1 MTAFKLFND
10 LLSFRG
16 ALLPLLSAVCS
27 FCFLFSPA
35 TAPAARIA
43 GEDRTVTTT
52 SPAAAPA
59 GSQEKAAPA
68 ESPATPTLPGPAAVA
83 PDTKKIKVIGNRDSR
98 RYHLPGMPY
107 YEKVDAYHRV
117 EFDSEEAAI
126 RAGYRK
132 APDGRNG
139 NRKKP
144 ETPLRPKGDPPGAKQ
159 PPARSSAAFSAQI
172 AATPLSSPPAETPS
186 SRPEKPVNRAS
197 AGDAAGKGA
206 RYVTIDFD
214 NVDIQMFIKFISEL
228 TGKNFIFD
236 ERVKGKVTV
245 VSPRKIAVGEV
256 YKVFES
262 VLEVNGFSTVP
273 SGDVIKIVPSQV
285 AKEKSLA
292 TRAIPDGVTPSE
304 DRMVT
309 QIVSLEHASP
319 DEMKRVLDPLVS
331 RSSIIL
337 SYPPT
342 GMLVITDVL
351 SNIKRLQE
359 IIDTLDVEGAGET
372 ISYVPLKY
380 ASAADT
386 LKSLIS
392 VFHQQKGTLAPVKIV
407 ADERTNAVIVAA
419 TENDTIRV
427 KELIGLMDREI
438 PKGTGMIRVYYLQNA
453 RAEETAKVLTTI
465 PQQAKLPDGR
475 PAAVSKSVQIVADK
489 ATNSL
494 IITADTADYQI
505 IEDVIRKLDIARS
518 MVYLEA
524 LIMEVNA
531 SKNFKLG
538 VEWMGAMKL
547 SESYTGIGS
556 GSGEGGTFPISSGL
570 LTPSTTGTTTGTS
583 TGTVTSLPSL
593 ASGLTLGVIGQ
604 AIRVATVGGAD
615 ITFPNLAAFINAY
628 QADTDVRILA
638 TPQLLT
644 LDNEEAEMTVGKNVP
659 YVTRQDTTTTS
670 TINYS
675 SYEYKDVGITLKVT
689 PQINKEGF
697 VRLKLDQTVTK
708 LDTQTQDVGTGQKIL
723 APTTLKRTA
732 KTTVTVRSGD
742 TVVIGGLI
750 EDSTSEGI
758 YKVPLLGDIP
768 LLGWLFKFRTTV
780 GDKTNL
786 FIFIT
791 PRIIQKPEDATDIHR
806 DKKDYMQSLQEG
818 TIKTAPARKKK

>member
-1 MTAFKLFND
+1 MRSLF
-10 LLSFRG
+10 
-16 ALLPLLSAVCS
+16 SAAC
-27 FCFLFSPA
+27 CIIFLFAPAPA
-35 TAPAARIA
+35 TAARVA
-43 GEDRTVTTT
+43 GEDRTVTTAAPAVPT
-52 SPAAAPA
+52 EPQEKATNPSAYRKTPDGRKGTRKAPENRSRPKSESEGAKHSPALPAAAP
-59 GSQEKAAPA
+59 
-68 ESPATPTLPGPAAVA
+68 
-83 PDTKKIKVIGNRDSR
+83 
-98 RYHLPGMPY
+98 
-107 YEKVDAYHRV
+107 
-117 EFDSEEAAI
+117 
-126 RAGYRK
+126 
-132 APDGRNG
+132 
-139 NRKKP
+139 
-144 ETPLRPKGDPPGAKQ
+144 
-159 PPARSSAAFSAQI
+159 SAQT
-172 AATPLSSPPAETPS
+172 AATTISPSPTEPRS
-186 SRPEKPVNRAS
+186 SRPEKTVKRPT

-214 NVDIQMFIKFISEL
+214 NVDIQVFIKFISEL

-245 VSPRKIAVGEV
+245 VSPKKIAISEV
-256 YKVFES
+256 YRVFES
-262 VLEVNGFSTVP
+262 VLEVNGFTTVP
-273 SGDVIKIVPSQV
+273 SGEVIKIVPAQI
-285 AKEKSLA
+285 AREKSLA
-292 TRAIPDGVTPSE
+292 TRVLPDGVTPSE
-304 DRMVT
+304 DKMVT
-309 QIVSLEHASP
+309 QIVSLEHANP

-337 SYPPT
+337 SYPPA

-372 ISYVPLKY
+372 ISYIPLKY

-392 VFHQQKGTLAPVKIV
+392 VFHQQKGSLAPVKIV

-427 KELIGLMDREI
+427 KELIALMDREI

-465 PQQAKLPDGR
+465 PQQGKLPDGK

-505 IEDVIRKLDIARS
+505 LEDVIRKLDIPRA

-531 SKNFKLG
+531 SKNFKIG
-538 VEWMGAMKL
+538 VEWMGAVKI
-547 SESYTGIGS
+547 SDSYTGIGS
-556 GSGEGGTFPISSGL
+556 GSGEGGAFPISSGL
-570 LTPSTTGTTTGTS
+570 LTPSTAGATTGTS
-583 TGTVTSLPSL
+583 TGTITSLPSL

-604 AIRVATVGGAD
+604 AIKVATVGGAD
-615 ITFPNLAAFINAY
+615 ITFPNLAAFIQAY

-697 VRLKLDQTVTK
+697 VRLKLDQSVTK
-708 LDTQTQDVGTGQKIL
+708 LDTQTQDIGTGMKIL

-732 KTTVTVRSGD
+732 KTTVTVKSGD

-750 EDSTSEGI
+750 EDSTSDGI

-768 LLGWLFKFRTTV
+768 LLGWLFKYKTKV

-791 PRIIQKPEDATDIHR
+791 PRIIQKPEDAADIHQ
-806 DKKDYMQSLQEG
+806 DKKDYMHSLQEG
-818 TIKTAPARKKK
+818 TIKTMPAKKKK

>member
-1 MTAFKLFND
+1 MLLLF
-10 LLSFRG
+10 SAIG
-16 ALLPLLSAVCS
+16 AVY
-27 FCFLFSPA
+27 FLFSPA
-35 TAPAARIA
+35 AASAARIA
-43 GEDRTVTTT
+43 GEDQTVTTT
-52 SPAAAPA
+52 APSAASVGA
-59 GSQEKAAPA
+59 QEKEGPVKPA
-68 ESPATPTLPGPAAVA
+68 LQTPASVDPG
-83 PDTKKIKVIGNRDSR
+83 TKKIKVIGNRDSK
-98 RYHLPGMPY
+98 RYHLPGMTY
-107 YEKVDAYHRV
+107 YDKVEAYHRV

-132 APDGRNG
+132 APNGRNDS
-139 NRKKP
+139 RKKP
-144 ETPLRPKGDPPGAKQ
+144 EAATRQGSEPAGAKQ
-159 PPARSSAAFSAQI
+159 PPF
-172 AATPLSSPPAETPS
+172 PPAAAPSMQNAAAPLPSTPAEAQP
-186 SRPEKPVNRAS
+186 SRPEKPVRRTP
-197 AGDAAGKGA
+197 AGDPAGKGA
-206 RYVTIDFD
+206 RFVTIDFD
-214 NVDIQMFIKFISEL
+214 NVDIQVFIKFISEL

-236 ERVKGKVTV
+236 DRVKGKVTV
-245 VSPRKIAVGEV
+245 VSPKKIAVSEV

-262 VLEVNGFSTVP
+262 VLDVNGFTTVP
-273 SGDVIKIVPSQV
+273 SGDVIKIVPAQI

-292 TRAIPDGVTPSE
+292 TRAFPDDVIPSE
-304 DRMVT
+304 DKMAT

-319 DEMKRVLDPLVS
+319 DEMKRVLDPLIS
-331 RSSIIL
+331 KSSIIL

-342 GMLVITDVL
+342 GMLVITDAL
-351 SNIKRLQE
+351 SNIKRLQK

-372 ISYVPLKY
+372 ITYIPLKY

-386 LKSLIS
+386 LKSLVS
-392 VFHQQKGTLAPVKIV
+392 VFQQQKGTLAPVKIV
-407 ADERTNAVIVAA
+407 SDERTNAVIIAA

-427 KELIGLMDREI
+427 KELIALMDKEI

-453 RAEETAKVLTTI
+453 RAEETAKVLTTL

-494 IITADTADYQI
+494 IITADTADYQV
-505 IEDVIRKLDIARS
+505 IEDVIRKLDIARA

-531 SKNFKLG
+531 NKNFKLG
-538 VEWMGAMKL
+538 VEWMGAVKI

-556 GSGEGGTFPISSGL
+556 SSGEGGTFPISSGL
-570 LTPSTTGTTTGTS
+570 LTPSATGTTSGTS

-604 AIRVATVGGAD
+604 AIKIATVGGAD
-615 ITFPNLAAFINAY
+615 ITFPNLAAFVHAY
-628 QADTDVRILA
+628 QADTDIHILA

-697 VRLKLDQTVTK
+697 VRLKLDQSVTK
-708 LDTQTQDVGTGQKIL
+708 LESQSQDAGTGQKIL

-750 EDSTSEGI
+750 EDSTSDSF

-768 LLGWLFKFRTTV
+768 LLGWLFKYKTKV

-791 PRIIQKPEDATDIHR
+791 PRIIQKPEDATDIHQ
-806 DKKDYMQSLQEG
+806 DKKDYMHSLQEG
-818 TIKTAPARKKK
+818 TIKVMPQRKP

>member
-1 MTAFKLFND
+1 M
-10 LLSFRG
+10 LS
-16 ALLPLLSAVCS
+16 LISAACFV
-27 FCFLFSPA
+27 CFLFSPA

-43 GEDRTVTTT
+43 GEEQTVTTT
-52 SPAAAPA
+52 APPAST
-59 GSQEKAAPA
+59 GSQEKAATTEGPA
-68 ESPATPTLPGPAAVA
+68 RPTLQNPAPVA
-83 PDTKKIKVIGNRDSR
+83 PDTKKIKVIGNRDSK
-98 RYHLPGMPY
+98 RYHLPGMTY
-107 YEKVDAYHRV
+107 YDKVEAYHRV
-117 EFDSEEAAI
+117 VFDSEEAAI

-132 APDGRNG
+132 APNGRNG
-139 NRKKP
+139 NRNAP
-144 ETPLRPKGDPPGAKQ
+144 EIPSRPKSEPAGAKHSPALPAAA
-159 PPARSSAAFSAQI
+159 PPAQVAAM
-172 AATPLSSPPAETPS
+172 PLSSPSAEARS
-186 SRPEKPVNRAS
+186 SRPDKRTP
-197 AGDAAGKGA
+197 AGDAAGKAA

-214 NVDIQMFIKFISEL
+214 NVDIQVFIKFISEL

-245 VSPRKIAVGEV
+245 VSPKKIAVSEV
-256 YKVFES
+256 YRVFES
-262 VLEVNGFSTVP
+262 VLEVNGFTTVP
-273 SGDVIKIVPSQV
+273 SGDVIKIVPAQI
-285 AKEKSLA
+285 AREKSLA
-292 TRAIPDGVTPSE
+292 TRALPDGVTPSE
-304 DRMVT
+304 DKMVT

-372 ISYVPLKY
+372 ISYIPLKY

-386 LKSLIS
+386 LKSLVS
-392 VFHQQKGTLAPVKIV
+392 VFQQQRGALAPVKIV

-427 KELIGLMDREI
+427 KELISLMDREI

-465 PQQAKLPDGR
+465 PQQAKLPDGK

-494 IITADTADYQI
+494 IITADTADYQV
-505 IEDVIRKLDIARS
+505 IEDVIRKLDIARA

-531 SKNFKLG
+531 NKNFKLG
-538 VEWMGAMKL
+538 VEWMGAVKI

-556 GSGEGGTFPISSGL
+556 SSGEGGTFPISSGL
-570 LTPSTTGTTTGTS
+570 LTPSTAGTTSGAS

-604 AIRVATVGGAD
+604 AIKIATVGGAE
-615 ITFPNLAAFINAY
+615 ITFPNLAAFVHAY
-628 QADTDVRILA
+628 QADTDVHILA

-659 YVTRQDTTTTS
+659 YVTRQDTTTTA

-697 VRLKLDQTVTK
+697 VRLKLDQSVTK

-750 EDSTSEGI
+750 EDSTSDSF

-768 LLGWLFKFRTTV
+768 LLGWLFKYKTKV

-791 PRIIQKPEDATDIHR
+791 PRIIQKPEDATDIHQ
-806 DKKDYMQSLQEG
+806 DKKDYMHSLQEG
-818 TIKTAPARKKK
+818 TIKNTPAKKK

>member
-10 LLSFRG
+10 LLPFRG
-16 ALLPLLSAVCS
+16 ALLPLLSALCT

-52 SPAAAPA
+52 APAAAPA

-68 ESPATPTLPGPAAVA
+68 ESPAKPTVQGPAAAA

-98 RYHLPGMPY
+98 RYHLPGMPDY
-107 YEKVDAYHRV
+107 DKVDADRRV

-139 NRKKP
+139 SRKKP
-144 ETPLRPKGDPPGAKQ
+144 ETPLRPKSEPAAAKRPP
-159 PPARSSAAFSAQI
+159 PPSAQI
-172 AATPLSSPPAETPS
+172 AATPLPTPPAEGSS
-186 SRPEKPVNRAS
+186 SRPEQPVRRAA
-197 AGDAAGKGA
+197 AGEGKGA

-214 NVDIQMFIKFISEL
+214 NVDIQVFIKFISEL

-262 VLEVNGFSTVP
+262 VLEVNGFTTVP
-273 SGDVIKIVPSQV
+273 SGDVIKIVPAQV
-285 AKEKSLA
+285 AREKSVA
-292 TRAIPDGVTPSE
+292 TRALPDGAIPSG

-309 QIVSLEHASP
+309 QIVSLEHANP

-372 ISYVPLKY
+372 ISYIPLKY

-386 LKSLIS
+386 LKSLVS

-494 IITADTADYQI
+494 IITADTADYLI

-538 VEWMGAMKL
+538 VEWMGAVKI
-547 SESYTGIGS
+547 SDSYTGIGS

-570 LTPSTTGTTTGTS
+570 LTPSTTTTAGTTA
-583 TGTVTSLPSL
+583 GTVTSLPSL

-604 AIRVATVGGAD
+604 AIKVATVGGAD

-659 YVTRQDTTTTS
+659 YVTRQDTTTTA

-697 VRLKLDQTVTK
+697 VRLKLDQSVTK

-750 EDSTSEGI
+750 EDSTSEGV

-818 TIKTAPARKKK
+818 TIKTAPARKRK

>member
-1 MTAFKLFND
+1 MTAFKLFTD
-10 LLSFRG
+10 PSPRKGAVLSLFL
-16 ALLPLLSAVCS
+16 AA
-27 FCFLFSPA
+27 CFVFSLFAPA

-43 GEDRTVTTT
+43 GDDRTVTT
-52 SPAAAPA
+52 AAPSA
-59 GSQEKAAPA
+59 SAESQEKAATTEGPA
-68 ESPATPTLPGPAAVA
+68 RPTLQNPALVS
-83 PDTKKIKVIGNRDSR
+83 PDTKKIKVIGNRDSK
-98 RYHLPGMPY
+98 RYHLPGMTY
-107 YEKVDAYHRV
+107 YDKVEAYHRV
-117 EFDSEEAAI
+117 VFDSEEAAI

-132 APDGRNG
+132 APNGRNG
-139 NRKKP
+139 NRNAP
-144 ETPLRPKGDPPGAKQ
+144 EIPGRPKSEPAGAKHS
-159 PPARSSAAFSAQI
+159 PALPAAAPGAQI
-172 AATPLSSPPAETPS
+172 AATPLSSPSTEARS
-186 SRPEKPVNRAS
+186 SRPEQPARRTA
-197 AGDAAGKGA
+197 AGDAAKGA

-214 NVDIQMFIKFISEL
+214 NVDIQVFIKFISEL

-245 VSPRKIAVGEV
+245 VSPKKIAVSEV
-256 YKVFES
+256 YRVFES
-262 VLEVNGFSTVP
+262 VLEVNGFTTVP
-273 SGDVIKIVPSQV
+273 SGDVIKIVPAQI
-285 AKEKSLA
+285 AREKSLA
-292 TRAIPDGVTPSE
+292 TRALPDGVTPSE
-304 DRMVT
+304 DKMVT

-351 SNIKRLQE
+351 SNIRRLQE

-372 ISYVPLKY
+372 ISYIPLKH

-392 VFHQQKGTLAPVKIV
+392 VFQQQRGALAPVKIV

-427 KELIGLMDREI
+427 KELIALMDREI

-465 PQQAKLPDGR
+465 PQQAKLPDGK

-538 VEWMGAMKL
+538 VEWMGAMKI

-556 GSGEGGTFPISSGL
+556 GSGEGGTFPISTGL
-570 LTPSTTGTTTGTS
+570 LTPSTTGTTSGTS
-583 TGTVTSLPSL
+583 TGTITSLPSL

-659 YVTRQDTTTTS
+659 YVTRQDTTTNA

-697 VRLKLDQTVTK
+697 VRLKLDQSVTK
-708 LDTQTQDVGTGQKIL
+708 LDAQTQDVGTGQKIL

-750 EDSTSEGI
+750 EDSTSDGI

-768 LLGWLFKFRTTV
+768 LLGWLFKYKTKV

-791 PRIIQKPEDATDIHR
+791 PRIIQKPEDATDIHQ

-818 TIKTAPARKKK
+818 TIKTTPQKKKK